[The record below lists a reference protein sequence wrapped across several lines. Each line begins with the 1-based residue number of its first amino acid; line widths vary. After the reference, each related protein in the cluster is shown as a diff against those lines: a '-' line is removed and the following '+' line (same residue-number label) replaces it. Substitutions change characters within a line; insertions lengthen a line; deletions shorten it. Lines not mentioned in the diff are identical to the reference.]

1 MKNARQ
7 LLEEIKVVPV
17 IQIDRL
23 EDAAPL
29 AKALVDNGL
38 PIAEVTLRSPV
49 ALDAIRIMSYQ
60 YPNLLVIAGTVT
72 SPKQA
77 QQAIDAGAHMV
88 VSPGFNPETVKY
100 CVENNI
106 DIIPGVATPGE
117 MEQAMNFALN
127 TLKFFPAE
135 ANGGIKTL
143 NAIAAPYKELK
154 FMPTG
159 GVNPENLHSYL
170 THPSVVCCGGSWMI
184 DKSLIAQGKWD
195 ELGYLIRSSVLSA
208 KNH

>member
-1 MKNARQ
+1 MDNARQ
-7 LLEEIKVVPV
+7 ILEEMKVVPV

-49 ALDAIRIMSYQ
+49 ALDAIRVMSQQ

-77 QQAIDAGAHMV
+77 QQAVDAGAHMV
-88 VSPGFNPETVKY
+88 VSPGFNPITVKY
-100 CVENNI
+100 CVENDI

-135 ANGGIKTL
+135 ANGGVKTL
-143 NAIAAPYKELK
+143 KAIAAPYQQLK

-159 GVNPENLHSYL
+159 GVNPENLHNYL
-170 THPSVVCCGGSWMI
+170 AQPNVICCGGSWMI

-195 ELGYLIRSSVLSA
+195 ELGQLIRSAVSTA
-208 KNH
+208 AA

>member
-1 MKNARQ
+1 MDNARQ
-7 LLEEIKVVPV
+7 ILEEMKVVPV

-49 ALDAIRIMSYQ
+49 ALDAIRVMSQQ
-60 YPNLLVIAGTVT
+60 YPSLLVIAGTVT

-88 VSPGFNPETVKY
+88 VSPGFNPVTVKY

-135 ANGGIKTL
+135 ANGGVKTL
-143 NAIAAPYKELK
+143 KAIAAPYQQLK

-159 GVNPENLHSYL
+159 GVNPENLHNYL
-170 THPSVVCCGGSWMI
+170 AQPNVICCGGSWMV
-184 DKSLIAQGKWD
+184 DKSLIAQGKWG
-195 ELGYLIRSSVLSA
+195 ELGQLIRSAVSTA
-208 KNH
+208 AA